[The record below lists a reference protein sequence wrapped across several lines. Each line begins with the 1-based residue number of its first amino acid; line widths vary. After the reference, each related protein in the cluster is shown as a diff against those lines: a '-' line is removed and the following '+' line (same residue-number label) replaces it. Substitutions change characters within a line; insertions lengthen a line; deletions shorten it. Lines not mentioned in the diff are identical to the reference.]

1 MSKDFSKLYAFLQ
14 AESVLTLATNDLQGP
29 WSAPVLYVADVS
41 KQPFCLYFLS
51 SANSRHSKALVKSEP
66 IAASIYSDYTGHW
79 QSIKGAQL
87 QVTVSALDNLESAK
101 AEGAYFDRFPDIKTL
116 IDNPV
121 TKQEQLIGAAF
132 SKSVFYRADP
142 SSVRFTNNSDSFAGR
157 TEWQFT

>member
-1 MSKDFSKLYAFLQ
+1 M
-14 AESVLTLATNDLQGP
+14 LTLATNDLQGP

-87 QVTVSALDNLESAK
+87 QVTVSALDDLESAK
-101 AEGAYFDRFPDIKTL
+101 AEGLILIAFPILKLSL
-116 IDNPV
+116 I
-121 TKQEQLIGAAF
+121 TQ
-132 SKSVFYRADP
+132 
-142 SSVRFTNNSDSFAGR
+142 
-157 TEWQFT
+157 